1 VNRFD
6 GAGPERAIEHTDAH
20 SLPRCDAEHIQQMSG
35 ACTGEGDAGVTTT
48 IAVLQQDEIHWLPL
62 SDDRG
67 VCGSAW
73 FLEQVVG
80 GPARLFGMSDGAI
93 VALHV
98 AMKRPLLVMAG
109 DDDEMDPEHTLALY
123 QGLPVGELA
132 IVPGTSHGFLVE
144 KPDICNA
151 LLLEFLT
158 RDAVQT
164 FAPIRRA

>member
-1 VNRFD
+1 
-6 GAGPERAIEHTDAH
+6 
-20 SLPRCDAEHIQQMSG
+20 
-35 ACTGEGDAGVTTT
+35 
-48 IAVLQQDEIHWLPL
+48 
-62 SDDRG
+62 
-67 VCGSAW
+67 
-73 FLEQVVG
+73 
-80 GPARLFGMSDGAI
+80 MSDGAI

-151 LLLEFLT
+151 LLEHATKEDDHL
-158 RDAVQT
+158 RQT
-164 FAPIRRA
+164 GQVNQIDDKTVFIIKRA

>member
-1 VNRFD
+1 
-6 GAGPERAIEHTDAH
+6 
-20 SLPRCDAEHIQQMSG
+20 
-35 ACTGEGDAGVTTT
+35 
-48 IAVLQQDEIHWLPL
+48 
-62 SDDRG
+62 
-67 VCGSAW
+67 
-73 FLEQVVG
+73 VVG

-98 AMKRPLLVMAG
+98 AMKRPLLVMTG